1 MTILE
6 YIDIQIFQKMTK
18 LTAEQEA
25 EYKEAFLIFD
35 RDGDGKITNEVE
47 PSLISPQDNNNS
59 TLGFQNSFYITLII
73 YYPIFRYL
81 PTGVENSYDV
91 TWPKPNRCGAE
102 RNDSRGELD
111 LLSPLIRISLSAPG
125 LIIVFT

>member
-1 MTILE
+1 MTKVKYLNIPIFLRITKLEYLCIQIFQKITKPKHINIPLRQKMASLE

-47 PSLISPQDNNNS
+47 PSLVCPQDNNNS
-59 TLGFQNSFYITLII
+59 TSGFENSFNITLII
-73 YYPIFRYL
+73 YYPIF
-81 PTGVENSYDV
+81 
-91 TWPKPNRCGAE
+91 
-102 RNDSRGELD
+102 
-111 LLSPLIRISLSAPG
+111 
-125 LIIVFT
+125 

>member
-47 PSLISPQDNNNS
+47 PSLHHS
-59 TLGFQNSFYITLII
+59 TSRFQNSFI
-73 YYPIFRYL
+73 
-81 PTGVENSYDV
+81 
-91 TWPKPNRCGAE
+91 
-102 RNDSRGELD
+102 
-111 LLSPLIRISLSAPG
+111 ISL
-125 LIIVFT
+125 L

>member
-6 YIDIQIFQKMTK
+6 YIEIQIFQKMTK

-47 PSLISPQDNNNS
+47 PSLISTQDNNNS

-73 YYPIFRYL
+73 YYHIFFIY
-81 PTGVENSYDV
+81 
-91 TWPKPNRCGAE
+91 
-102 RNDSRGELD
+102 
-111 LLSPLIRISLSAPG
+111 
-125 LIIVFT
+125 